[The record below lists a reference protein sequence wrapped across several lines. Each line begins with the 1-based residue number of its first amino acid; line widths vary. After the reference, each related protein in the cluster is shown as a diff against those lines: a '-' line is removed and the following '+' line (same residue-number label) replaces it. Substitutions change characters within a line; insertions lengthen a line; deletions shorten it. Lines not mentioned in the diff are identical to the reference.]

1 MNLKIGVLFFCLF
14 FSSITWLSSQELS
27 VLSYNIRYNSSGD
40 GPDLW
45 DLRKNELIAQ
55 ISALQPTHFGVQE
68 ATKTQMDD
76 LTEGLPNY
84 NFIGVGRDDGATQG
98 EYSAIFYQKSAL
110 EVVTSGTF
118 WLSPTP
124 EVVSVGWD
132 AALPRI
138 CTYAKF
144 KHLSSAK
151 TFWHFNTHYDH
162 MGKQARGESSNLI
175 LTKITSLV
183 STTDAVLLSGD
194 LNAEPFEPPVISLL
208 RSLQDPAHK
217 FELSAPIGTFNGF
230 DLDAIPKKR
239 IDYIFYQ
246 NLDIIRYEHLRT
258 RRENGRWIS
267 DHLPV
272 LLRYRLR

>member
-1 MNLKIGVLFFCLF
+1 MNLKIGVLFFCLLM
-14 FSSITWLSSQELS
+14 SSTTWLSGQELS

-55 ISALQPTHFGVQE
+55 ISTLQPTHFGVQE

-98 EYSAIFYQKSAL
+98 EYSAIFYHKSEL

-144 KHLSSAK
+144 KHLTSAK

-162 MGKQARGESSNLI
+162 MGKQARGESSSLI
-175 LTKITSLV
+175 LAKIASLA
-183 STTDAVLLSGD
+183 STTDAILLSGD
-194 LNAEPFEPPVISLL
+194 LNAEPFELPVSSLL
-208 RSLQDPAHK
+208 RSLQDPAEK

-230 DLDAIPKKR
+230 DLDATLEKR

-246 NLDIIRYEHLRT
+246 NLDISGYEHLRS

-272 LLRYRLR
+272 LLRYHLR